1 MAASSQDTQ
10 ESPSTLASSVSSPGQ
25 SKTIFQSPANQGKK
39 RGRPP
44 KKSSESSE
52 ELGGIVIG
60 TKVIGK
66 TKIKTPKSTK
76 PKKPKTVKCG
86 TCEACLRTEY
96 CGSCT
101 FCTNGNL
108 VSQFLC
114 LARRCKQKIVV
125 EKKTDVSKVDDEAGA
140 AAAASGDQDVKPEP
154 VIKMKKTKCN
164 SCSNCQATA
173 CGSQECKPCAAKK
186 SWFCPLVKCLTPIL
200 VPVEPKT
207 PKTPKT
213 PKMAKEPVMRA
224 ANNTRKRCG
233 ECEGCVAMPCG
244 ECEECKSV
252 PDR

>member
-1 MAASSQDTQ
+1 M
-10 ESPSTLASSVSSPGQ
+10 
-25 SKTIFQSPANQGKK
+25 
-39 RGRPP
+39 
-44 KKSSESSE
+44 
-52 ELGGIVIG
+52 
-60 TKVIGK
+60 
-66 TKIKTPKSTK
+66 
-76 PKKPKTVKCG
+76 
-86 TCEACLRTEY
+86 RTEY

-101 FCTNGNL
+101 FCTSGNL

-125 EKKTDVSKVDDEAGA
+125 EKKTDVRKVDDEAGA
-140 AAAASGDQDVKPEP
+140 AAAVSGDQDVKPEP

-186 SWFCPLVKCLTPIL
+186 SWFCPQVKCLTPVL

-207 PKTPKT
+207 PKTPKV
-213 PKMAKEPVMRA
+213 AKEPVMKA
-224 ANNTRKRCG
+224 ANNARKRCG

-244 ECEECKSV
+244 ECEQCKSV